1 MLKIRLSRVGR
12 KHEPVYRLVLT
23 ESQNAAKSG
32 RSLEVL
38 GSYDSRN
45 SEKAAF
51 NTEKIKYWVSKGAQ
65 LSDTAHNLMVKKGL
79 ITGEKRNVLP
89 KKVIEAAKAKK
100 LEADK
105 PTPEPTPVESVAN
118 EIPMPE
124 ATQDGGEVAEN
135 TPSAIIE
142 EA

>member
-65 LSDTAHNLMVKKGL
+65 LSDTAHNLMVRRG
-79 ITGEKRNVLP
+79 IIEGTKRNVLP
-89 KKVIEAAKAKK
+89 KRIIEKARAPKVEANVVA
-100 LEADK
+100 EI
-105 PTPEPTPVESVAN
+105 PTPDVS
-118 EIPMPE
+118 
-124 ATQDGGEVAEN
+124 QDGGV
-135 TPSAIIE
+135 E
-142 EA
+142 EKVPDMVE